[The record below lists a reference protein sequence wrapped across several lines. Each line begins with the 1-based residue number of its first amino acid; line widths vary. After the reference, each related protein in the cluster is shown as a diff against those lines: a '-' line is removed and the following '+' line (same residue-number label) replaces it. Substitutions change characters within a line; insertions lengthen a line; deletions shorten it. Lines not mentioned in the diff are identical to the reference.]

1 MSLYTVLKVSE
12 CNFITFSFGGV
23 PRVFLSEKSVPC
35 LKKD

>member
-1 MSLYTVLKVSE
+1 MSLYSVLKVSE

-23 PRVFLSEKSVPC
+23 PLEFLSVKSVPC